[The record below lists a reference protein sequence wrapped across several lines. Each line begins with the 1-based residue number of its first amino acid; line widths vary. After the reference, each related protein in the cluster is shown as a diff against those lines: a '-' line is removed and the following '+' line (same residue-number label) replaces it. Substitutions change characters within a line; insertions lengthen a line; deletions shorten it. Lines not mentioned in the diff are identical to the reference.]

1 MNIHAVFIKEILI
14 NQRLENVSID
24 FSPQHFI
31 LQLDNIHFLNVEIY
45 CTSQLNINK
54 YSIVKDVIKLSIN
67 VTHILTYCLRGLAT
81 NLHHQHKVRP
91 VRI

>member
-31 LQLDNIHFLNVEIY
+31 LQLDNIHFFNVEIY

-67 VTHILTYCLRGLAT
+67 EQDVIFFVY
-81 NLHHQHKVRP
+81 K
-91 VRI
+91 